1 MVSTGCPS
9 RGSGSG
15 GLGLSRELL
24 ARLPTA
30 VAYVAGPD
38 LVFEFASEGYRR
50 AVGGRDLIGCPF
62 REALPEV
69 VGQPRFEALRRVLE
83 TGEPCRVRG
92 EEVRLRR
99 HGAEPELAYIDL
111 AYEPVRD
118 EAGLV
123 AGVLI
128 FGADVSDHVR
138 DRQRLEELANS
149 LHRSEERY
157 RTLFETLPHGIVLY
171 ERDGSVIEANPAAV
185 EVSGLPPGEMT
196 AADCA
201 RLTSH
206 EDGTPYRPDELPA
219 MVALRTGEMVSGVLV
234 SMRNART
241 GEVRW
246 VQVTGVPAAR
256 DAQGR
261 SRRAYSVFTDITE
274 ERRAQAGLR
283 ESNRLL
289 GRLRE
294 ANVLGVVVANEEG
307 IQEANDAFLG
317 IVGYTRHDLEAG
329 SLTWDALTP
338 REWVHLND
346 ESVEQLRRTGA
357 FRPYDKEYLHRDG
370 YRVPVL
376 VGAAL
381 LDRDPLRW
389 ATFVVDLTAR
399 QRGEQERAEL
409 LAREQ
414 AARVAADAAQDRLAS
429 LLDAGNLVAATGS
442 RQQLRDQAAQLMVP
456 ALADS
461 CAVLPLT
468 AEGMLRAAS
477 VVHRDPAKAAIL
489 DELRAIDIPPDG
501 PLLQVPLTQATTRLV
516 TDVSAMMSATSRAPR
531 EVADI
536 LKRVPLESMIVM
548 PLLIGPRTAGV
559 VVLGRDAGRPRF
571 TEADVPVIEELSRR
585 LAIGMANVETF
596 AREHTVA
603 ETLQHALLPD
613 APLEIAGLDL
623 AVRYLPATDGV
634 HVGGD
639 WYDVFPLGGDQV
651 ALAIGDVAGHSI
663 GSASVMGQVRSLL
676 RAYALQDPAPAD
688 VLTRTNAAVC
698 QLLPDAVAT
707 VFYAVLD
714 LSTGDLAY
722 ANAGHPPALL
732 GSGEGHVEY
741 LDCASGTMLGASA
754 DADYPVGH
762 RRLAP
767 GARLLL
773 YTDGL
778 IEDRRRDIAEGF
790 GALARAMRRCLTQTA
805 EQTCQFVQAA
815 MLGSGTRADDVCI
828 LAIRIQD
835 QPALRR
841 PGAAG
846 PASDLGQLLHSG
858 TEAGPQMTEI
868 ADTCPITCPVAGIG
882 WDFS

>member
-1 MVSTGCPS
+1 
-9 RGSGSG
+9 
-15 GLGLSRELL
+15 
-24 ARLPTA
+24 
-30 VAYVAGPD
+30 
-38 LVFEFASEGYRR
+38 
-50 AVGGRDLIGCPF
+50 
-62 REALPEV
+62 
-69 VGQPRFEALRRVLE
+69 
-83 TGEPCRVRG
+83 
-92 EEVRLRR
+92 
-99 HGAEPELAYIDL
+99 
-111 AYEPVRD
+111 
-118 EAGLV
+118 
-123 AGVLI
+123 
-128 FGADVSDHVR
+128 
-138 DRQRLEELANS
+138 
-149 LHRSEERY
+149 
-157 RTLFETLPHGIVLY
+157 
-171 ERDGSVIEANPAAV
+171 
-185 EVSGLPPGEMT
+185 
-196 AADCA
+196 
-201 RLTSH
+201 
-206 EDGTPYRPDELPA
+206 
-219 MVALRTGEMVSGVLV
+219 
-234 SMRNART
+234 
-241 GEVRW
+241 
-246 VQVTGVPAAR
+246 
-256 DAQGR
+256 
-261 SRRAYSVFTDITE
+261 
-274 ERRAQAGLR
+274 
-283 ESNRLL
+283 
-289 GRLRE
+289 
-294 ANVLGVVVANEEG
+294 VANEEG

-338 REWVHLND
+338 LEWVHLND

-370 YRVPVL
+370 HRVPVL

-381 LDRDPLRW
+381 LDCDPLRW
-389 ATFVVDLTAR
+389 TTFVVDLTAR
-399 QRGEQERAEL
+399 QRGEQERAGL

-414 AARVAADAAQDRLAS
+414 AARVAADAAQDRLAL

-489 DELRAIDIPPDG
+489 AELRAIDIPLDG

-516 TDVSAMMSATSRAPR
+516 TDVSAMMSVTTRAPR
-531 EVADI
+531 EVTDI
-536 LKRVPLESMIVM
+536 LKLVPLESMIVM

-559 VVLGRDAGRPRF
+559 VVLGRDAGRLPF

-639 WYDVFPLGGDQV
+639 WYDVFPLGGDRI

-663 GSASVMGQVRSLL
+663 GSASIMGQIRSLL

-707 VFYAVLD
+707 AFYAVLD

-732 GSGEGHVEY
+732 DSGDGHVGY
-741 LDCASGTMLGASA
+741 LNGASGAMLGVTTDTDYTAS
-754 DADYPVGH
+754 H
-762 RRLAP
+762 RRLPP

-778 IEDRRRDIAEGF
+778 IEDRQRDIAEGF
-790 GALARAMRRCLTQTA
+790 SDLAWAMRRCLTQTA
-805 EQTCQFVQAA
+805 ERTCQFVQAA

-828 LAIRIQD
+828 LVIRIQD

-841 PGAAG
+841 PGAG
-846 PASDLGQLLHSG
+846 RRD
-858 TEAGPQMTEI
+858 
-868 ADTCPITCPVAGIG
+868 
-882 WDFS
+882 